1 MNANPPYPP
10 RHTLGK
16 MIPASPTDIILSHS

>member
-1 MNANPPYPP
+1 MNANPLPAQS
-10 RHTLGK
+10 HTLGK